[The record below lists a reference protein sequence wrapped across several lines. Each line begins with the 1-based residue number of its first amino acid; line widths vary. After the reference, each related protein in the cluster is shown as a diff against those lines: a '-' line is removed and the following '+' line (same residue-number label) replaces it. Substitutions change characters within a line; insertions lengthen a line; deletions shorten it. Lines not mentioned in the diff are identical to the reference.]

1 MKNTNHTYNYEA
13 SIKQKYLKLIFGI
26 AICLVFL
33 VADILIGP
41 AWLTISETISSLLRQ
56 PDVSAT
62 TKVIVWTIRFP
73 AALLALGVGAA
84 LGLSGAGMQTILDNP
99 LASPYTLGIS
109 AGAGF
114 GAALAIVTGASSLNI
129 VGPYIVPVTAFSFAF
144 LTSMVIYFIG
154 RLKKL
159 TPETMILTGI
169 ALSFLFQAMQSL
181 LQYIASPEVLQSI
194 VFWLFG
200 SLSKATWFTV
210 LIMFGALLVVLPF
223 LMMDA
228 WKLTALKLGDEK
240 AVGLGVH
247 VEKLRKKTFFLVSV
261 LTGVAVS
268 FVGIIGFIGLVG
280 PHIARIL
287 VGEDQRFFI
296 PLSAVSGAVILS
308 SASILSKTI
317 VPGAIIPLGIV
328 TAIIGVPFFFSLI
341 ITKKRGYF
349 K

>member
-1 MKNTNHTYNYEA
+1 
-13 SIKQKYLKLIFGI
+13 
-26 AICLVFL
+26 
-33 VADILIGP
+33 
-41 AWLTISETISSLLRQ
+41 
-56 PDVSAT
+56 
-62 TKVIVWTIRFP
+62 
-73 AALLALGVGAA
+73 
-84 LGLSGAGMQTILDNP
+84 
-99 LASPYTLGIS
+99 
-109 AGAGF
+109 
-114 GAALAIVTGASSLNI
+114 
-129 VGPYIVPVTAFSFAF
+129 
-144 LTSMVIYFIG
+144 
-154 RLKKL
+154 
-159 TPETMILTGI
+159 
-169 ALSFLFQAMQSL
+169 
-181 LQYIASPEVLQSI
+181 
-194 VFWLFG
+194 
-200 SLSKATWFTV
+200 
-210 LIMFGALLVVLPF
+210 MFGTLLVVLPF

-240 AVGLGVH
+240 AAGLGVH

-296 PLSAVSGAVILS
+296 PLSAVLGAVILS

-317 VPGAIIPLGIV
+317 VPGAIIPIGIV